1 MLDLILG
8 ISDYS
13 IKPDL
18 HVHDSICKESRLL
31 KIEALFALH
40 QSLCCFCVTNR
51 LHYNANSEKNAVAE
65 RGSCTCVCRDICCF
79 HPSMFLFMEIKRRK
93 QKFFFD
99 KTMMK
104 CLKFC
109 K

>member
-1 MLDLILG
+1 MLELMLG

-18 HVHDSICKESRLL
+18 HVGSICKESRFL

-40 QSLCCFCVTNR
+40 QSLCCFFVTNR

-65 RGSCTCVCRDICCF
+65 CGSCTFVFAGTFVVSILACF
-79 HPSMFLFMEIKRRK
+79 CSWRLREGSRS
-93 QKFFFD
+93 FFD
-99 KTMMK
+99 KTMVK
-104 CLKFC
+104 CLKFL
-109 K
+109 